1 MKMTM
6 QKIAELA
13 GVSRGAVDKTIHN
26 RPGVKPEIRKKI
38 LRVIEETGYTP
49 LKDRKQMVSPMRA
62 KTVTVILPRLT
73 NPYFIVL
80 KQSLE
85 TLSATLPNIQLQFY
99 PCNSTDVR
107 GILDILDR
115 TRQSTDAYLFRGV
128 NSTAICQKLNDIG
141 KPVIFFDSDVPG
153 AERLCLIAEDWNKSG
168 RMSASLLAKSIGY
181 RGQVAV
187 ITGSADIPSHSRRLQ
202 GFLDVMRE
210 KYPSIEIVDTLYSQ
224 ERPALAYEITNHLLT
239 EYPKLAGICN
249 LAGCSGEIGQAILER
264 RQLRNVRLVC
274 FSTAGDVTA
283 LIRKEIVTF
292 SINLMPEEQARVMLD
307 TLYQFFT
314 AGKRPVQTLIHPSIT
329 ISFDENLDNLIRDF
343 GDE

>member
-1 MKMTM
+1 
-6 QKIAELA
+6 
-13 GVSRGAVDKTIHN
+13 
-26 RPGVKPEIRKKI
+26 
-38 LRVIEETGYTP
+38 
-49 LKDRKQMVSPMRA
+49 
-62 KTVTVILPRLT
+62 
-73 NPYFIVL
+73 
-80 KQSLE
+80 
-85 TLSATLPNIQLQFY
+85 
-99 PCNSTDVR
+99 
-107 GILDILDR
+107 
-115 TRQSTDAYLFRGV
+115 
-128 NSTAICQKLNDIG
+128 
-141 KPVIFFDSDVPG
+141 
-153 AERLCLIAEDWNKSG
+153 
-168 RMSASLLAKSIGY
+168 
-181 RGQVAV
+181 
-187 ITGSADIPSHSRRLQ
+187 
-202 GFLDVMRE
+202 MRE
-210 KYPSIEIVDTLYSQ
+210 KYPNIEIVDTLYSQ

-292 SINLMPEEQARVMLD
+292 SINLMPEEQARVMLN